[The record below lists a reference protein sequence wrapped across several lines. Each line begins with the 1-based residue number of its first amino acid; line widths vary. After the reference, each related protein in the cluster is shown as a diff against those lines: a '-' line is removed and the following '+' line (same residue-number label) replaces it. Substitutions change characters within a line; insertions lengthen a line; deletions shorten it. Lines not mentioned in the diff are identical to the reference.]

1 MDQWGIWRHTMG
13 RKILI
18 FLLAGWIAAVFPVLV
33 WADVTSRAELE
44 KVEAQRQ
51 QEEAER
57 EIEALEKEQSE
68 KAQESERLQSE
79 LVRLLTMEA
88 LLKTD
93 LEDLKN
99 QVEAADKAYNEAQS
113 DQEHQYEIMKKRIRY
128 IYEEGNVSYLD
139 ILLRAKSVG
148 DLVNETEYAGQLYE
162 YDRNMLVKYQEVQT
176 EVKEKKEALENRRSE
191 LTAMQQEYEGQQ
203 AELVA
208 ALEKNRTEAGAYQ
221 TRLESA
227 RQKAEKAAAKVRE
240 KTEEIRRIKKQQELV
255 REKQKKRQEILQ
267 KQREAEQRQNTAPAA
282 EQKTEFRAKVRS
294 TGGTAFGRSV
304 ADYAL
309 QFVGNPYVWGGTSLT
324 NGADCSGFTQS
335 VYSHFGVRIPRTS
348 AEQAGFGRE
357 IPYEEMEPGDL
368 VCYAGHVAMYI
379 GDGRIVHAA
388 SKKSGIKI
396 GDDPAYRPVVSIRRP
411 WQ

>member
-1 MDQWGIWRHTMG
+1 MG
-13 RKILI
+13 RRILI

-68 KAQESERLQSE
+68 KTQESERLQNE

-162 YDRNMLVKYQEVQT
+162 YDRNMLVKYQEVQA

-203 AELVA
+203 AELEA

-221 TRLESA
+221 TRLETA
-227 RQKAEKAAAKVRE
+227 RQKAEKAAVKVRE

-255 REKQKKRQEILQ
+255 REQQKKQQEILQ
-267 KQREAEQRQNTAPAA
+267 KQREAEQRQNTTPAA

>member
-1 MDQWGIWRHTMG
+1 MG
-13 RKILI
+13 RRILI

-68 KAQESERLQSE
+68 KTQESERLQNE

-162 YDRNMLVKYQEVQT
+162 YDRNMLVKYQEVQA

-203 AELVA
+203 AELEA

-221 TRLESA
+221 TRLETA
-227 RQKAEKAAAKVRE
+227 RQKAEKAEVKVRE

-255 REKQKKRQEILQ
+255 REQQKKQQEILQ
-267 KQREAEQRQNTAPAA
+267 KRREAEQRQNTTPAA
-282 EQKTEFRAKVRS
+282 EQKTEFRDKVRS